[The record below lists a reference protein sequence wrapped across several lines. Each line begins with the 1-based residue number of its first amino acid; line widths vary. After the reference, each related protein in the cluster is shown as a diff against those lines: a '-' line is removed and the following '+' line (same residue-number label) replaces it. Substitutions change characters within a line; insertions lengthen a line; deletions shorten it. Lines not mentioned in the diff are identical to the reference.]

1 MGGAGGRGK
10 GGSLFQKNDFSERFI
25 KKGRFLFE
33 WNSNGENTLI
43 YLPVNS
49 ISRNLIMPFKNFK
62 LEIESFKCH
71 QHAAKVFPTEFFP
84 IDNN

>member
-1 MGGAGGRGK
+1 VILFSKNDRFMKLFIEGGWVMGGAGGRGK

-49 ISRNLIMPFKNFK
+49 IHI
-62 LEIESFKCH
+62 
-71 QHAAKVFPTEFFP
+71 
-84 IDNN
+84 